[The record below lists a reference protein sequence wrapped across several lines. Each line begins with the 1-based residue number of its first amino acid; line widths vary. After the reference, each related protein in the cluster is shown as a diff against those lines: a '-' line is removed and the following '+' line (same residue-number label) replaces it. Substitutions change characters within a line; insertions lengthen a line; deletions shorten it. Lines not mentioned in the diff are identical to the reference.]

1 MSFLGIAIG
10 LSSYV
15 IIGILHP
22 EVIKTEYYFG
32 KKVWP
37 IFAVLGTICLLVS
50 LFVQSIFFSILLA
63 VLGFS
68 LYWSIFELFEQEKRV
83 AKGWFPRNPKKK

>member
-1 MSFLGIAIG
+1 MFFLGIAIG
-10 LSSYV
+10 LSSFL

-22 EVIKTEYYFG
+22 VVIKTEYYFG

>member
-10 LSSYV
+10 LSSFL

-22 EVIKTEYYFG
+22 VVIKTEYYFG

>member
-1 MSFLGIAIG
+1 VSFLGIAIG
-10 LSSYV
+10 LSSFL

-22 EVIKTEYYFG
+22 VVIKTEYYFG

>member
-10 LSSYV
+10 LSSFV

-22 EVIKTEYYFG
+22 VVIKTEYYFG

>member
-1 MSFLGIAIG
+1 MSFWGIAIG
-10 LSSYV
+10 LSSFV

-22 EVIKTEYYFG
+22 VVIKTEYYFG

>member
-10 LSSYV
+10 LSSFL

-22 EVIKTEYYFG
+22 VVIKTEYYFG

-83 AKGWFPRNPKKK
+83 AKGWFPCNPKKK

>member
-1 MSFLGIAIG
+1 MSFLGIVIG
-10 LSSYV
+10 LSSFV

-22 EVIKTEYYFG
+22 VVIKTEYYFG

-50 LFVQSIFFSILLA
+50 LFVQSISFSILLA